1 MDVIGR
7 ALRERGAK
15 GGECEDVGGR
25 RAFLLSHRRK
35 RHSFQVAVDDLV
47 AWAMT
52 LCSEVFS
59 RCRQGLYHSTRLG
72 YRLEKKPSS
81 YREDEHGGLTVSPS
95 LYPSYR
101 RLWSICFIPEAGM
114 ELHTGHGAVALPLT
128 KIAKSY
134 VIRRRRSCSRQFS
147 SNFWKITPI

>member
-7 ALRERGAK
+7 ELRERGAK
-15 GGECEDVGGR
+15 GGDCEDVGGR

-59 RCRQGLYHSTRLG
+59 RYRQGLYHSTRLG

-81 YREDEHGGLTVSPS
+81 YRGLNGVSIPLSVLQTALEHL
-95 LYPSYR
+95 LYTRS
-101 RLWSICFIPEAGM
+101 WDGIA
-114 ELHTGHGAVALPLT
+114 HGTRCCVALPLT

-147 SNFWKITPI
+147 SNFWKIIPI

>member
-15 GGECEDVGGR
+15 GGEYEDVVGR
-25 RAFLLSHRRK
+25 RAFMLSHRRK

-52 LCSEVFS
+52 LCSEKS
-59 RCRQGLYHSTRLG
+59 GLG

-81 YREDEHGGLTVSPS
+81 YREDEHGGLMVSPS

-101 RLWSICFIPEAGM
+101 WLWSICFIPEAGM
-114 ELHTGHGAVALPLT
+114 ELHMGHGAVALPLT

-147 SNFWKITPI
+147 SNF